1 MCVTNA
7 DHRMFSWVIFG
18 DVSEV
23 SDIQGDKRL
32 PDNLKY
38 PCGAGKASKWRSSRG
53 PLHMNFAL
61 LVAPLRVGLCRA
73 LNSEGW

>member
-1 MCVTNA
+1 MCVTNT
-7 DHRMFSWVIFG
+7 DHRMVSWVIFG

-23 SDIQGDKRL
+23 SNIQGDKRL
-32 PDNLKY
+32 RDNLKY
-38 PCGAGKASKWRSSRG
+38 PCGAGKASKWHTSRG
-53 PLHMNFAL
+53 HMNFVL